1 MYIYVYFYIYVHI
14 YVHVNVCNSVYV
26 YTYIL
31 HDYIFYS
38 SHSFNPYNIIQ
49 LYKRNEFKRFPILR
63 EYQKF
68 PWFQILLYC
77 KPIVLSFTGLS
88 NTIKLIRRIFL
99 C

>member
-1 MYIYVYFYIYVHI
+1 MLMFVMVFMFTHI
-14 YVHVNVCNSVYV
+14 FCMTTFSTLHIVS
-26 YTYIL
+26 IL
-31 HDYIFYS
+31 TT
-38 SHSFNPYNIIQ
+38 IIQ
-49 LYKRNEFKRFPILR
+49 LYKRNEFKSFPILR

-88 NTIKLIRRIFL
+88 NTIKLIRRIFI